1 MFAQLFAKNFGSK
14 NFCANIFA
22 NICANFWKKNIC
34 ANICGQICKKISAN
48 FLWILPHSPMK
59 SMNVLE
65 HQTIENRIPR
75 QIKMDLT
82 KRETDVVQ

>member
-1 MFAQLFAKNFGSK
+1 MVV
-14 NFCANIFA
+14 
-22 NICANFWKKNIC
+22 
-34 ANICGQICKKISAN
+34 
-48 FLWILPHSPMK
+48 LWLTLTFQYSPMK